1 MERTFN
7 YEDISIKDIENNP
20 HLIFI
25 CDGDRK
31 EVIVERE
38 EKNNE

>member
-7 YEDISIKDIENNP
+7 YEEISIKNIDNNS

-25 CDGDRK
+25 CDGDNK

-38 EKNNE
+38 EE